1 MKDFDQFEFTE
12 SGKEKVKEIIS
23 FYPEGRQ
30 QSAVIP
36 LLDLAQNESEG
47 WLPMAAIEHV
57 ADLLG
62 MAQIRVLEVATF
74 YSMYNLSPVGKYFI
88 QLCRT
93 TPCWLRGSESLKE
106 TAEDITGCKLGETS
120 SDGLFTLIEVEC
132 LGACCNAPMVQINN
146 DYYEDLTQE
155 SFREVLELLKRGEKP
170 SPGSVVGR
178 KGSEP
183 VNGRSVLS
191 TDKG

>member
-62 MAQIRVLEVATF
+62 MAQIRVLEVASF
-74 YSMYNLSPVGKYFI
+74 YSMFNLKPVGKYFV

-106 TAEDITGCKLGETS
+106 TAEDITGCKPGEPS

-132 LGACCNAPMVQINN
+132 LGDCCNAPMVQINN